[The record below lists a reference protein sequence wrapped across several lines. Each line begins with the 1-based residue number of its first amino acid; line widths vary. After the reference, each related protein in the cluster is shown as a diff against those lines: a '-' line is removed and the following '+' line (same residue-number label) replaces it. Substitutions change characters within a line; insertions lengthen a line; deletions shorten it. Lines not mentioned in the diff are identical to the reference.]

1 MIEPPVEPADGP
13 TNISSSSV
21 IVASAPHAVES
32 AVPKPV
38 VVIDTDWKAPSRN
51 ASSPLA
57 KPPAS
62 SSSVTSA
69 EPTTANAR

>member
-1 MIEPPVEPADGP
+1 MTLIEPPVEPADGP

-38 VVIDTDWKAPSRN
+38 VVITDTDWKAPCRN
-51 ASSPLA
+51 ASSRSRTRPRA
-57 KPPAS
+57 TRA
-62 SSSVTSA
+62 
-69 EPTTANAR
+69 